1 MPLVQ
6 SFFLG
11 SGHSLV
17 IQPPSLALLGLEAW
31 RTLMHSG
38 VEGRERKREREKE
51 SMAWDFV
58 FLGVEDGTLVFDGL
72 SLYWQV

>member
-1 MPLVQ
+1 
-6 SFFLG
+6 
-11 SGHSLV
+11 
-17 IQPPSLALLGLEAW
+17 
-31 RTLMHSG
+31 MHSG
-38 VEGRERKREREKE
+38 AEGRERKREREKE

>member
-38 VEGRERKREREKE
+38 VEGRERKRERE
-51 SMAWDFV
+51 SMAWDFG